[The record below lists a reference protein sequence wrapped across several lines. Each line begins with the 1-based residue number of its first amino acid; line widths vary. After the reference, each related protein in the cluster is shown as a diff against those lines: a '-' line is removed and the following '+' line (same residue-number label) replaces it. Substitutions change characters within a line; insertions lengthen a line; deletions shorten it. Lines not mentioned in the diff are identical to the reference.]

1 MFQTFLKQDQSAH
14 STITIL
20 KRVDTFKTKM
30 KVKNILKTNRIGL
43 IDIPCLV
50 MRQLT
55 TSIWSELKASSI

>member
-1 MFQTFLKQDQSAH
+1 MFETFFEQNQSTY
-14 STITIL
+14 SPITIL
-20 KRVDTFKTKM
+20 EGMDAFKSNM

-55 TSIWSELKASSI
+55 TFNWFELKDSSI